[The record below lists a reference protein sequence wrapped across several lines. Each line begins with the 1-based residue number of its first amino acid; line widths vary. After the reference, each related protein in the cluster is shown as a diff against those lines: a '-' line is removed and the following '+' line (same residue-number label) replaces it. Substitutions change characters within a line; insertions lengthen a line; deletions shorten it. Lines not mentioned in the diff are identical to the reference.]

1 MATSTACATTSTQT
15 GSRIKPMLHVEV
27 RCKDAAGHFV
37 RPDLVREEVYG
48 FLQTNFVNL
57 RIDQEVKD
65 YDNLKHGSIIESI
78 NVVDY
83 SGDTADTPSHR
94 LQDVHLDVQAYELHD
109 SSDIP
114 ASSSPAR
121 PTEEDEDE
129 EQIPDQLRVSH
140 LPSKELV
147 GIWDSLYFDE
157 PIPANLLRFTT
168 RMMTLMRHS
177 DLKQTLANWNRL
189 ILLHGPPGSGK
200 TSLCRALAQ
209 KLSIRLGR
217 FFTQARLVE
226 IDAHSLL
233 SKWFGE
239 SGKQVSKLFSQIHTI
254 ADDPTMLVCVLI
266 DEVETL
272 AGSREKAVSGNEVG
286 DALRATNQLLTALD
300 RLRHRSNVVMFC
312 TSNMMGAIDAAFLD
326 RVDVKQ
332 FIGNP
337 SSAAAYEIF
346 RSCLNELVRCGILLP
361 ADDDDPS
368 QDDDDPMSLIQYP
381 SSDQSGPTPTKPPPA
396 SFFPSLLEVNVHLWD
411 QPQAP
416 GRKLW
421 DIAQKCG
428 ALSGRTLRRLPFL
441 SLAMY
446 TYREE
451 CSVNEGLEALRLAV
465 NEELGRDGV
474 TNGVNG
480 SQEL

>member
-1 MATSTACATTSTQT
+1 MTIAYTTASTASK
-15 GSRIKPMLHVEV
+15 IKPSLHVEV
-27 RCKDAAGHFV
+27 RFKDVTGHFV
-37 RPDLVREEVYG
+37 RPDLVREEVSG
-48 FLQTNFVNL
+48 WLLNNFVNL

-83 SGDTADTPSHR
+83 SGDATDAPSHR

-109 SSDIP
+109 SSDVP
-114 ASSSPAR
+114 PSSSPAR
-121 PTEEDEDE
+121 PSDDDEDED
-129 EQIPDQLRVSH
+129 QNPTQLFVSH
-140 LPSKELV
+140 LPSKDLV
-147 GIWDSLYFDE
+147 GIWDSLHFDE

-168 RMMTLMRHS
+168 RMMTIMRHS

-200 TSLCRALAQ
+200 TSLCRALAH

-217 FFTQARLVE
+217 YFTQARLVE
-226 IDAHSLL
+226 INAHSLL

-239 SGKQVSKLFSQIHTI
+239 SGKQVSKLFSQIHSI

-312 TSNMMGAIDAAFLD
+312 TSNMMGAVDAAFLD

-332 FIGNP
+332 FVGNP
-337 SSAAAYEIF
+337 SKKAAYEIF

-361 ADDDDPS
+361 DNVNLS
-368 QDDDDPMSLIQYP
+368 QDEDDPMSLIQCP
-381 SSDQSGPTPTKPPPA
+381 SSPPSLKSPPA

-411 QPQAP
+411 QHQAP

-428 ALSGRTLRRLPFL
+428 GLSGRTLRRLPFL

-451 CSVNEGLEALRLAV
+451 CSVSEGLEALRLAV
-465 NEELGRDGV
+465 TEELARDGK
-474 TNGVNG
+474 TDGVDR
-480 SQEL
+480 SEEL

>member
-1 MATSTACATTSTQT
+1 MAIACATVTTTTSTASK
-15 GSRIKPMLHVEV
+15 IKPSLHVEV
-27 RCKDAAGHFV
+27 RFKDVTGHFV
-37 RPDLVREEVYG
+37 RPDLVREEVSG
-48 FLQTNFVNL
+48 FLLNNFVNL

-65 YDNLKHGSIIESI
+65 YDNLKHGNIIESI

-83 SGDTADTPSHR
+83 SGDATDAPSHR

-109 SSDIP
+109 SSHVP
-114 ASSSPAR
+114 NSSSPAR
-121 PTEEDEDE
+121 QIDDDEDE
-129 EQIPDQLRVSH
+129 EQNPTQLRVSH
-140 LPSKELV
+140 LPSKDLV

-168 RMMTLMRHS
+168 RMMTIMRNS
-177 DLKQTLANWNRL
+177 DLQKNLANWNRL

-217 FFTQARLVE
+217 YFTQARLVE
-226 IDAHSLL
+226 INAHSLL

-239 SGKQVSKLFSQIHTI
+239 SGKQVSKLFSQIHSI
-254 ADDPTMLVCVLI
+254 ADDPTKLVCVLI

-300 RLRHRSNVVMFC
+300 RLRHRSNVVVFC
-312 TSNMMGAIDAAFLD
+312 TSNMMGAVDAAFLD

-332 FIGNP
+332 FVGNP
-337 SSAAAYEIF
+337 SSKAAYEIF

-361 ADDDDPS
+361 NNVDPS
-368 QDDDDPMSLIQYP
+368 QDEDDPMSLIQYP
-381 SSDQSGPTPTKPPPA
+381 SSPPSTNSPPP

-416 GRKLW
+416 GKKLW
-421 DIAQKCG
+421 DIAQKCDG
-428 ALSGRTLRRLPFL
+428 LSGRTLRRLPFL

-446 TYREE
+446 TYSEE
-451 CSVNEGLEALRLAV
+451 CSVDEGLEALQLAV
-465 NEELGRDGV
+465 TEELTRHGKI
-474 TNGVNG
+474 NGVDG
-480 SQEL
+480 SEEL

>member
-1 MATSTACATTSTQT
+1 M
-15 GSRIKPMLHVEV
+15 
-27 RCKDAAGHFV
+27 
-37 RPDLVREEVYG
+37 
-48 FLQTNFVNL
+48 
-57 RIDQEVKD
+57 
-65 YDNLKHGSIIESI
+65 
-78 NVVDY
+78 DY
-83 SGDTADTPSHR
+83 SGDATDTPSHR

-109 SSDIP
+109 SSDVP
-114 ASSSPAR
+114 RSSSPAR
-121 PTEEDEDE
+121 PSDDDEDE
-129 EQIPDQLRVSH
+129 EQIPTQLRVSH

-168 RMMTLMRHS
+168 RMMTIMRHA
-177 DLKQTLANWNRL
+177 DLKLTLANWNRL

-217 FFTQARLVE
+217 YFTQARLVE
-226 IDAHSLL
+226 INAHSLL

-239 SGKQVSKLFSQIHTI
+239 SGKQVSKLFSQIHSI

-312 TSNMMGAIDAAFLD
+312 TSNMMGAVDAAFLD

-332 FIGNP
+332 FVGNP
-337 SSAAAYEIF
+337 SSKAAYEIF
-346 RSCLNELVRCGILLP
+346 RSCLNELVRCGILIP
-361 ADDDDPS
+361 DNVDPS
-368 QDDDDPMSLIQYP
+368 QDEDDPMSLIQYP
-381 SSDQSGPTPTKPPPA
+381 SSPPGTKSPPL

-416 GRKLW
+416 GKKLW
-421 DIAQKCG
+421 EIAQNCG
-428 ALSGRTLRRLPFL
+428 NLSGRTLRRLPFL

-451 CSVNEGLEALRLAV
+451 CSVNDGLEALKLAV
-465 NEELGRDGV
+465 TEELARDGK
-474 TNGVNG
+474 TKGDEG
-480 SQEL
+480 GEEL

>member
-1 MATSTACATTSTQT
+1 MVSNQCHDSQALKT
-15 GSRIKPMLHVEV
+15 
-27 RCKDAAGHFV
+27 D
-37 RPDLVREEVYG
+37 
-48 FLQTNFVNL
+48 
-57 RIDQEVKD
+57 RIDK
-65 YDNLKHGSIIESI
+65 DNLKHGSIIESI

-83 SGDTADTPSHR
+83 SGDATDTPSHR

-109 SSDIP
+109 SSDVP
-114 ASSSPAR
+114 SSSPSR
-121 PTEEDEDE
+121 LTDDDEDDD
-129 EQIPDQLRVSH
+129 EQIPTQLRVSH

-147 GIWDSLYFDE
+147 GIWDSLYFDD

-168 RMMTLMRHS
+168 RMMTIMRHT

-217 FFTQARLVE
+217 YFTQARLVE
-226 IDAHSLL
+226 INAHSLL

-239 SGKQVSKLFSQIHTI
+239 SGKQVSKLFSQIHSI

-312 TSNMMGAIDAAFLD
+312 TSNMMEAVDAAFLD

-332 FIGNP
+332 SVGNP
-337 SSAAAYEIF
+337 SSKAAYEIF

-361 ADDDDPS
+361 DDPASS
-368 QDDDDPMSLIQYP
+368 QDEDDPMSLIQYP
-381 SSDQSGPTPTKPPPA
+381 SSDLPDPISTKPQPA

-411 QPQAP
+411 QPEAL

-428 ALSGRTLRRLPFL
+428 GLSGRTLRRLPFL

-451 CSVNEGLEALRLAV
+451 CSVSEGLEALQLAV
-465 NEELGRDGV
+465 TEEIGRDRKTNCVEVGEEL
-474 TNGVNG
+474 
-480 SQEL
+480 